1 MRTTQPSGTGV
12 RRGTGSTRLSRSTR
26 EGGRRAHG
34 PWRRLLLAAA
44 LVASCGGAAS
54 PTPVATAQRLAVP
67 AGEYRSNAFGPP
79 ITYQLPA
86 GWLVADD
93 GADYFALQPVTSDQ
107 VGIYVFRSPL
117 AASQDQDCPLK
128 PAPDTGTTAKELVD
142 WTRARPGLVVGDPVP
157 VTVGGFSGLQADVAI
172 VEGWKASCPFA
183 NGVPTAPL
191 FVSPTDPNFRWV
203 VAGSERIRLI
213 VLDVPAK
220 GTVVVD
226 IDAFDGSLMDG
237 FLPAATPIVATMKF
251 GLP

>member
-1 MRTTQPSGTGV
+1 MLPGAAGACPRAGQ
-12 RRGTGSTRLSRSTR
+12 TRLSRPTR
-26 EGGRRAHG
+26 ESCAWARG
-34 PWRRLLLAAA
+34 PWRGLILAMA
-44 LVASCGGAAS
+44 LVSACGGAAS
-54 PTPVATAQRLAVP
+54 PTPVATAQRVALP
-67 AGEYRSNAFGPP
+67 AGEGRSSAFGPP

-93 GADYFALQPVTSDQ
+93 GADYFALQPVTSDR

-117 AASQDQDCPLK
+117 AASQDPDCPIR
-128 PAPDTGTTAKELVD
+128 PAPDAGTTAKDLVD
-142 WTRARPGLVVGDPVP
+142 WIRARPGLVVGDPVP
-157 VTVGGFSGLQADVAI
+157 VTVGGFTGLQTDVAI

-191 FVSPTDPNFRWV
+191 FVSPTDAGFRWV
-203 VAGSERIRLI
+203 IAGSERLRLS

-226 IDAFDGSLMDG
+226 VDAFDGSLMDG
-237 FLPAATPIVATMKF
+237 FLPAATPIVATLKF